1 MILNG
6 MEFNIFQ
13 QKIGKYPNPLSAK
26 FLNIQRIL
34 TKTNETLQKKH
45 RPRRKKQCMG
55 TYYIWLHSTNDK
67 SYTIENVKFYLF
79 FISSSSFNR
88 AQRL

>member
-45 RPRRKKQCMG
+45 RPRRKKNAWERIIFG
-55 TYYIWLHSTNDK
+55 YILKMINH
-67 SYTIENVKFYLF
+67 IPL
-79 FISSSSFNR
+79 R
-88 AQRL
+88 M